1 MKSSARRWM
10 VLAVGVGAMGLG
22 FLVLAGVVMLGLSS
36 TGLGP
41 VIQRVVTDVAEG
53 GMLSPQATTA
63 QRRSDPAW
71 KPACEEVGVIHV
83 AKGQTAG
90 VLKNFC
96 LNAAGHLLVC
106 YAPPTATL
114 KDGDGEAAAEGPAI
128 RVYSPAGELLD
139 TWPTEMRPSA
149 ICAAKDGTIYVGG
162 EGRVL
167 KLDANGKVLAS
178 VASPVAN
185 LPVDMGPEMLELL
198 DPNLRSRPEELEKL
212 RANLERRRGDVT
224 GLSVTDQ
231 DVFMSVPAP
240 NDFTYQVYRLDR
252 DLKETKQVVEKLRG
266 CCGQM
271 DIQSHD
277 GNLWISHNARHRVE
291 CRDREGKQVASFGK
305 SGRVKA
311 KDFGGCCEP
320 KNIRVL
326 PNGDILAAE
335 SGPPTCIKRFSAGG
349 EFLGVVAIFKEDE
362 GDCVRVTV
370 EMSADESRYYLLDT
384 AENAIRIFGQRG

>member
-1 MKSSARRWM
+1 M
-10 VLAVGVGAMGLG
+10 VLTVAAGVAGLG
-22 FLVLAGVVMLGLSS
+22 LLVLAGMVMVGLSA
-36 TGLGP
+36 TGLGT
-41 VIQRVVTDVAEG
+41 VIQRVVSDAAEG
-53 GMLSPQATTA
+53 GGLGQQASA
-63 QRRSDPAW
+63 AYRRSDPAW

-83 AKGQTAG
+83 AKGEKAG

-96 LNAAGHLLVC
+96 LNALGNLLVC
-106 YAPPTATL
+106 YSPMAAPLTE
-114 KDGDGEAAAEGPAI
+114 GDNGSAVKGPAI
-128 RVYSPAGELLD
+128 RVYAPSGELLD
-139 TWPTEMRPSA
+139 TWPIDIRPAA

-167 KLDANGKVLAS
+167 KLDATGKVLAS
-178 VASPVAN
+178 VASPVAD
-185 LPVDMGPEMLELL
+185 LPVDMSSEMLELM
-198 DPNLRSRPEELEKL
+198 DPSLRSQPAEVERM

-224 GLSVTDQ
+224 GLTVTDQ
-231 DVFMSVPAP
+231 DVFLSVPAP
-240 NDFTYQVYRLDR
+240 NDFTYQVYRMDR
-252 DLKETKQVVEKLRG
+252 DLQASERVVDKLRG

-291 CRDREGKQVASFGK
+291 CRDREGRQLSSFGK

-311 KDFGGCCEP
+311 QDFGGCCEP

-335 SGPPTCIKRFSAGG
+335 SGPPSCIKRFSAGG

-370 EMSADESRYYLLDT
+370 ERSADESRYYLLDT
-384 AENAIRIFGQRG
+384 AENAIRVFGQRG